1 MSLTSVN
8 LAGLTLRNPIIA
20 AAGTCGYIRE
30 IADVI
35 DPRSIGG
42 IVTKSI
48 TPERAKAMRRGASSI
63 CRGPRGCSTPSDSP
77 TSASTAS

>member
-1 MSLTSVN
+1 MPLTSIN
-8 LAGLTLRNPIIA
+8 LAGIALRNPIIA

-35 DPRSIGG
+35 EPRSIGG

-48 TPERAKAMRRGASSI
+48 TRDEREGSYSIVSTFAGTSCLLRLKSTMR
-63 CRGPRGCSTPSDSP
+63 
-77 TSASTAS
+77 